1 MDQLGQEDAE
11 SCQVAVSCVASQQT
25 AACRARAVNAGDL
38 ALWAA
43 DCLLSLAG
51 IACCLPHGRLSIKA
65 GLDRFILPLLDR
77 PSTPAVAVGAFQ
89 TPRQL
94 DNRIHDYSISISSEP
109 RSLVAVRCERGPDT
123 HNFLPASSRA
133 QLFNQRLSTDF
144 PNRSAQLSA
153 YQHTNIRQK
162 PHTNTLSAISRSNHR
177 NGPFLLWTRLHTSQL
192 DARFPRRLDVTTR
205 SCLHN
210 RDRSREGCLR
220 AVRA

>member
-1 MDQLGQEDAE
+1 MSGCSKL
-11 SCQVAVSCVASQQT
+11 CRVAANGGLSSARRQCWRFGAVGCRLFAVIGGYCMLL
-25 AACRARAVNAGDL
+25 AA
-38 ALWAA
+38 W
-43 DCLLSLAG
+43 
-51 IACCLPHGRLSIKA
+51 SIVYKV
-65 GLDRFILPLLDR
+65 GLDCFILPLLDR
-77 PSTPAVAVGAFQ
+77 PSTSAVAVGAYR

-109 RSLVAVRCERGPDT
+109 RSHVAVRCERGPDT

-144 PNRSAQLSA
+144 PNRSAQLSASA